1 MKNILFS
8 MSLLGILLNPLSAGY
23 LFTLTPDP
31 SDSYTI
37 NNPLPNGVTATSVQD
52 VNAWLFGENLNDPA
66 GVELYD
72 ESIGRTWRFDGN
84 KLVNWTTLTADPLPG
99 GSMGDFFVVEDNST
113 NPSTFKFEGIT
124 GNPYTGAPLVSNVY
138 AQQEAG
144 TKNVVIDFS
153 LVLASSDPNDPAMGD
168 KPSWLEFW
176 FKSDPSSLQWEV
188 CHLFETAGG
197 APGGGVGNQKEPGE
211 INESGGFYA
220 IWKAGEQKPNFQTST
235 GKIRVM
241 VTYDHEDPNNP
252 GGGMSQGS
260 QWDGYEAANG
270 PMFTN
275 STANTTKISYPYNK
289 TNFFNWLNDPA
300 NNISIGITRLGS
312 FNNNGEMDPVYQFST
327 AQLTNLTNGITGHH
341 PGKYAL
347 GLAVDPGGVTGYHF
361 IPVE

>member
-1 MKNILFS
+1 

-52 VNAWLFGENLNDPA
+52 VNAWLFGENFNDPA

-124 GNPYTGAPLVSNVY
+124 GNQYTGAPLVSNVY

-153 LVLASSDPNDPAMGD
+153 LVLASSNPNDPAMGD

-197 APGGGVGNQKEPGE
+197 APGGGVGNQKQPGA

-252 GGGMSQGS
+252 GSGMMIQGS

-270 PMFTN
+270 PTFTLDGGN
-275 STANTTKISYPYNK
+275 PMISYN
-289 TNFFNWLNDPA
+289 NESWMFFQEIDT
-300 NNISIGITRLGS
+300 NNIARAGS
-312 FNNNGEMDPVYQFST
+312 LNYNGNFYPVF
-327 AQLTNLTNGITGHH
+327 QLTSVMLQNLTGTVGI
-341 PGKYAL
+341 PDGKYAF
-347 GLAVDPGGVTGYHF
+347 GGVSDYVGGPESLKI
-361 IPVE
+361 IPVN

>member
-1 MKNILFS
+1 
-8 MSLLGILLNPLSAGY
+8 MSLLGILLNPLSADY

-52 VNAWLFGENLNDPA
+52 VLDWLQMEQDNNPE
-66 GVELYD
+66 VSHIYK
-72 ESIGRTWRFDGN
+72 SIGRIWSIPSTR
-84 KLVNWTTLTADPLPG
+84 LVAYTTLTTDPG
-99 GSMGDFFVVEDNST
+99 GAGMYGSVIVTEDNST
-113 NPSTFKFEGIT
+113 NPSTFKFEEVI
-124 GNPYTGAPLVSNVY
+124 GNPYEGAPLVSGVY
-138 AQQEAG
+138 AQQEPG
-144 TKNVVIDFS
+144 TKDVRIDFS

-197 APGGGVGNQKEPGE
+197 APVGGVVNQKEPGA

-252 GGGMSQGS
+252 GGGTMIQGS

-270 PMFTN
+270 PTFTLDGGN
-275 STANTTKISYPYNK
+275 PMISYN
-289 TNFFNWLNDPA
+289 NESWMFFQEIDT
-300 NNISIGITRLGS
+300 NNIARAGS
-312 FNNNGEMDPVYQFST
+312 LNYNGNLYPVF
-327 AQLTNLTNGITGHH
+327 QLTSVMLQNLTGTVGI
-341 PGKYAL
+341 PDGKYAF
-347 GLAVDPGGVTGYHF
+347 GGVSDYVGGPVSLKI
-361 IPVE
+361 IPVN